1 MRPRLRPLARA
12 AARRL
17 GAPLLALALAP
28 HLAAAQLRPLDPLDW
43 RIFDAGTN
51 LVAGAGGSVLGRMV
65 APLAGTR
72 GVMTELGTYQ
82 LLWRTGRMGIEITGT
97 ALLRFHEDTVLFP
110 PAANVEPAPGGVR
123 QEPGPLHVGTL
134 LRLTPE
140 RWPADVALR
149 FGTHIPTTS
158 DESGL
163 ERDRTDFYALVGARW
178 RTGAWTLAG
187 ESGVGI
193 NGTRQP
199 DYPQSDVWSYTLQL
213 ERRWA
218 RAALFAAIAGH
229 QDGHSLV
236 PPAGNEDQGELRAG
250 LRLGRRWW
258 LQSTYVHGF
267 RGPAPKH
274 GLLLAA
280 GIAHGCRSDCLP
292 AR

>member
-1 MRPRLRPLARA
+1 MTSSARW
-12 AARRL
+12 RW
-17 GAPLLALALAP
+17 APALLVALALAP
-28 HLAAAQLRPLDPLDW
+28 SPAAGQLRPLDPLDW
-43 RIFDAGTN
+43 RIFDPQTN
-51 LVAGAGGSVLGRMV
+51 LIAGAGGSVLARML

-72 GVMTELGTYQ
+72 GMLTELGSYQ

-97 ALLRFHEDTVLFP
+97 ALLRFREDTTLFP
-110 PAANVEPAPGGVR
+110 PAADVRPARDGVR

-140 RWPADVALR
+140 RWSTDVALR

-163 ERDRTDFYALVGARW
+163 ERDRTDFYALLGARW
-178 RTGAWTLAG
+178 RRGGWSVAG

-193 NGTRQP
+193 NGTRAH

-218 RAALFAAIAGH
+218 RAALFGAVAGH
-229 QDGHSLV
+229 QDGRSLV
-236 PPAGNEDQGELRAG
+236 PAPGNEDQGELRAG
-250 LRLGRRWW
+250 LRLGHRWW
-258 LQSTYVHGF
+258 LQTTYIHGY

-280 GIAHGCRSDCLP
+280 GLAHGCRTDCLP
-292 AR
+292 SR